1 MRLGINPRQKHHPLF
16 FAKPLLKS
24 ENCPS
29 PLFRQSLTIYWF
41 FVNPPKNR
49 IFQWTPIIL
58 KLFILNPIYLLK
70 VTKFLVKISQF
81 KFLVMIEKNI
91 FVRIKQV
98 KILHNLFY
106 STNNSMANWSV
117 KNILIYKTFFCHWIF
132 QIFLYFS
139 CKNYNPPPEK
149 CRPLFHSSSP
159 LKIETLSRSC
169 QYLAPSLAL
178 SSHTISNLV
187 LSCSLSV
194 RIFYFHSFGI
204 RFILL

>member
-16 FAKPLLKS
+16 FAKSLLKS

-139 CKNYNPPPEK
+139 CKNYNPPPPPPRK
-149 CRPLFHSSSP
+149 NV
-159 LKIETLSRSC
+159 
-169 QYLAPSLAL
+169 APSFTAAPLWKL
-178 SSHTISNLV
+178 RPCQDLVNISHPPLPFP
-187 LSCSLSV
+187 
-194 RIFYFHSFGI
+194 RIPFRI
-204 RFILL
+204 